1 MNLAQYFE
9 WNIDFEGQ
17 RMTDLCL
24 NVILPI
30 SAIIAFVYG
39 YIQQSLVATLAIFG
53 GGILLSLLVVL
64 PPWPMYNSHPVK
76 WLPVEKPIDS
86 PYKGEQTKAE

>member
-30 SAIIAFVYG
+30 SAIIAFIYG
-39 YIQQSLVATLAIFG
+39 YIQQSLIASLAIFG

-64 PPWPMYNSHPVK
+64 PPWPMYNSNPVK
-76 WLPVEKPIDS
+76 WLPVEKPMES
-86 PYKGEQTKAE
+86 PYNAEQTKAE